1 MDTQLATELGFL
13 AKLNSRQIYHVFES
27 ESPRQFS
34 LTKALLD
41 VLYNLCVVQSIETDD
56 LHKSVFE
63 KYVPKIKTLLSKK
76 TSLATKKHLLQTNA
90 PLVVALAETC
100 LLNV

>member
-1 MDTQLATELGFL
+1 MNAQLATELGFL
-13 AKLNSRQIYHVFES
+13 AKLNSRQIFHVFES
-27 ESPRQFS
+27 ESPRKFS

-56 LHKSVFE
+56 RLKNVFE
-63 KYVPKIKTLLSKK
+63 RYVSKIKTLLSKK
-76 TSLATKKHLLQTNA
+76 ASLATKKRLLQANA